1 MKATLESK
9 FGNKERTLTP
19 PNFSSDD
26 HKRKLKRIHTEPVT
40 DMLNSMADN
49 KVLNTQ
55 PRPIDDSEKDLPR
68 AGRTTLALDHQR
80 SLFKNSTFDI
90 LRELPNTLY
99 DIF

>member
-55 PRPIDDSEKDLPR
+55 PPPIDDSEKDLPR
-68 AGRTTLALDHQR
+68 AARITL
-80 SLFKNSTFDI
+80 N
-90 LRELPNTLY
+90 
-99 DIF
+99 